1 MYQAKQLGRN
11 CFQFFTGE
19 MNTRLNEQLKMETGL
34 RQAIARDELE
44 LYYQPQVDVCSGKI
58 IAFEALVRWNHP
70 EHGTILPSRF
80 IPIAE
85 ESDLILELGEWVM
98 RRACAQNQT
107 WSRSGLPAMPV
118 AVNVSPRQFQKQDIP
133 NLVRQTLQETG
144 LPPQLLELELTESVS
159 MGKPQKTIEIIER
172 LSAIGVGVAID
183 DFGTGCS
190 NLTYLKK
197 FPVDKLKLDQSF
209 VIDITENR
217 ESLAIA
223 HAIVEMGH
231 SLHLQ
236 VIAEGVERD
245 SQLALLKAHGCD
257 QLQGFLFSPPLQAE
271 AFATPVA
278 LGAPACRKRARGAAR
293 RSKVG
298 GCRISG
304 HDR

>member
-19 MNTRLNEQLKMETGL
+19 MNTRLNEQLKM
-34 RQAIARDELE
+34 
-44 LYYQPQVDVCSGKI
+44 
-58 IAFEALVRWNHP
+58 
-70 EHGTILPSRF
+70 
-80 IPIAE
+80 
-85 ESDLILELGEWVM
+85 
-98 RRACAQNQT
+98 
-107 WSRSGLPAMPV
+107 
-118 AVNVSPRQFQKQDIP
+118 
-133 NLVRQTLQETG
+133 ETG

-183 DFGTGCS
+183 DFGTGYS

-231 SLHLQ
+231 SLHLK

-257 QLQGFLFSPPLQAE
+257 QLQGF
-271 AFATPVA
+271 
-278 LGAPACRKRARGAAR
+278 
-293 RSKVG
+293 
-298 GCRISG
+298 
-304 HDR
+304 